1 MEFWHGSG
9 IPGLS
14 WIRRGDSRDPAA
26 AGAWATDS
34 EPVARFFALLGELR
48 GGTPTLY
55 RVRLEDGAGA
65 RMRDYRG
72 YNEFL
77 LEVARGSDGAFG
89 IGGEDPLDGWR
100 RRTIQAGAS
109 AIRLRGCRTDVP
121 LARTDVAVLGDEGI
135 LVVEEKAV
143 VRLADLVE
151 DRDPRNAQMLFA
163 EAVRDPSSWSES
175 CLRAATRASEDLR
188 SPDLNSE
195 GGVDAKKRRLGL
207 ASVLSSL
214 PAGKEAL
221 LGVAAEEI
229 VSAAEGRFFD
239 DGFSARIHADARACA
254 LLSRAADLRAR
265 MEADRI
271 APGKDRMDKGR

>member
-1 MEFWHGSG
+1 MELWHGSG
-9 IPGLS
+9 TPGLS
-14 WIRRGDSRDPAA
+14 RILRGGSRDPAA

-48 GGTPTLY
+48 GESPTLY

-65 RMRDYRG
+65 RMREYRG

-77 LEVARGSDGAFG
+77 LDLARGSDDAPGSA
-89 IGGEDPLDGWR
+89 GEDPLDGWR
-100 RRTIQAGAS
+100 RRTMQAGAS

-121 LARTDVAVLGDEGI
+121 LVRTDVAVLADEGI
-135 LVVEEKAV
+135 LVVEERAA

-163 EAVRDPSSWSES
+163 EAVRDPSSWAES
-175 CLRAATRASEDLR
+175 CSRAAARAADDLR
-188 SPDLNSE
+188 SPDLASD
-195 GGVDAKKRRLGL
+195 GGADAKKRRLGL

-229 VSAAEGRFFD
+229 RSAAEGRFLD
-239 DGFSARIHADARACA
+239 GGFSARLHADARACD

-265 MEADRI
+265 MEADRGTF
-271 APGKDRMDKGR
+271 GKMRMGEDR